1 MSRLNRLDSSLN
13 LYAAPLVAPDVI
25 RDNTPRPAIMEIHAD
40 TEIVF
45 HLGLASK
52 MRICSIHTIN
62 SVTTVE

>member
-40 TEIVF
+40 TELFSTSGWPTNTHLLVF
-45 HLGLASK
+45 TPYFRHH
-52 MRICSIHTIN
+52 C
-62 SVTTVE
+62 